1 MPQNC
6 RLDDV
11 EDLKTKVEAKA
22 NILFRKRSGVAP
34 LYVSRT
40 LTESD
45 EIKENSLKYA
55 QNQEVQTL
63 SEIEQL
69 QKVKL
74 PSLPAQLPRGTPKGT
89 SVC

>member
-1 MPQNC
+1 MPRNC

-11 EDLKTKVEAKA
+11 EDLETKVEAKA
-22 NILFRKRSGVAP
+22 RILFQARSGVAP

-40 LTESD
+40 LTENG
-45 EIKENSLKYA
+45 EGKESRLKYV

-63 SEIEQL
+63 LEIEQL

-74 PSLPAQLPRGTPKGT
+74 PSLLAQLPQNTPKGT
-89 SVC
+89 PVC